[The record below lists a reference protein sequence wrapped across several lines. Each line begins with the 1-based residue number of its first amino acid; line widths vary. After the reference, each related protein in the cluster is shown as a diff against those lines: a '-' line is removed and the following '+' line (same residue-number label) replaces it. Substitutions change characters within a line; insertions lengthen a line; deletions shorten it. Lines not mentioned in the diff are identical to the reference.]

1 MSPVEDRIA
10 ALCQT
15 LLVSRFPYEIASG
28 LHGYGMEGVGS
39 ESASKA
45 ESDLCYGTW
54 LIWGA
59 LTDLWEEASDST
71 GREAAESEM
80 RLAAAGQITAV
91 RDETVRKEFFDYW
104 LLERFPSPAV

>member
-1 MSPVEDRIA
+1 
-10 ALCQT
+10 
-15 LLVSRFPYEIASG
+15 
-28 LHGYGMEGVGS
+28 MEGVGS

-45 ESDLCYGTW
+45 ENDLCYGTW